1 MYHLQIEM
9 EIDVAEIGEIVSLA
23 IKDSSLG
30 QITHQCKSQGPLL
43 SVTNRM
49 VTLSPGVPVET
60 TSLRIGF
67 A

>member
-30 QITHQCKSQGPLL
+30 
-43 SVTNRM
+43 
-49 VTLSPGVPVET
+49 
-60 TSLRIGF
+60 
-67 A
+67 